1 MCEAASKRF
10 QRTQGLPRGADWCT
24 LIIEEPV
31 SMKLLHQVKLPL
43 ELQRDFR
50 LFDIFFSIL
59 QINCMLVLSCTS
71 IQKPTP
77 LIYCTVSFSPG
88 WGETH
93 CSYFAHHA
101 FTLHTNQSSFVFSM
115 SFGHEI
121 KSGVC
126 MHSCIDIHTHT
137 HTLYSSFFMTVWS
150 ATVLRPESFC
160 CAGGE
165 MPFEVC
171 RIPKATRISPTVYL
185 RCLTCHVLAS
195 EIPRDAWYE

>member
-137 HTLYSSFFMTVWS
+137 HTHYIAAFSWQYEVPLCFGLKAFVVQAARCRLKFAEFRRQLES
-150 ATVLRPESFC
+150 AQQCTFDV
-160 CAGGE
+160 
-165 MPFEVC
+165 
-171 RIPKATRISPTVYL
+171 
-185 RCLTCHVLAS
+185 
-195 EIPRDAWYE
+195 